1 MRRPLALLATCG
13 LLGVSAVVAGSAAP
27 ALAASFFVQLSASP
41 STLAVGGT
49 TTLTA
54 TTSSDVG
61 PTRWFIDIF
70 DATTGTR
77 LKACSSGTTCTTT
90 ATSNVATTHQ
100 FVAFV
105 ALANT
110 TLPPSDIQGTSNG
123 AWVTWTNSP
132 LRVTLSGPEVD
143 IEANGPGS
151 YVATA
156 SADVRTT
163 GYTIAIY
170 DETTGQLV
178 IFCTVGSTCP
188 MTFTPSVDGDEL
200 VAYLETFIEVTSQFY
215 PPPPNTI
222 VASSNV
228 LLTRGFIG

>member
-1 MRRPLALLATCG
+1 MRRSLALLATCG
-13 LLGVSAVVAGSAAP
+13 LLGASLVVAGSAAP
-27 ALAASFFVQLSASP
+27 ALADSFFVQLSASP

-54 TTSSDVG
+54 VTGSDVG
-61 PTRWFIDIF
+61 PTPWFIDIF

-77 LKACSSGTTCTTT
+77 LKACGSGTTCTTT

-105 ALANT
+105 ALGSS
-110 TLPPSDIQGTSNG
+110 TLPPAGIQGTSNG
-123 AWVTWTNSP
+123 AWVTWTSSR
-132 LRVTLSGPEVD
+132 LRLSLSGPEVD
-143 IEANGPGS
+143 IEASGPGS

-156 SADVRTT
+156 NADVGNTS
-163 GYTIAIY
+163 YTIAIY
-170 DETTGQLV
+170 DETTGQVV

-188 MTFTPSVDGDEL
+188 MTFFPSVDGDEL
-200 VAYLETFIEVTSQFY
+200 VAFLETFVQVTSQFY
-215 PPPPNTI
+215 PPPLSTI

-228 LLTRGFIG
+228 VLTRGFIG